1 MCIRCNHALAEEAKF
16 CGECAVSQD
25 TSILCKNCSRSI
37 PWDAKFCFYC
47 GQKTEQ
53 VEKTSNKT
61 ETDVITSVGK
71 PASVAV
77 LEMPVSKAASE
88 KKILAALLLALF
100 FGGFGAHRF
109 YVGKTDSGGGMVAL
123 TILSLVG
130 IELSPAIFVGIFV
143 WVIIDIINIIVGNF
157 EDKWSLKLLKWV

>member
-1 MCIRCNHALAEEAKF
+1 MAAKMCIRCNHALAEEAKF

-88 KKILAALLLALF
+88 KKNSCRIA
-100 FGGFGAHRF
+100 
-109 YVGKTDSGGGMVAL
+109 SG
-123 TILSLVG
+123 TILWRLWSSQILCWQNRFRRRYG
-130 IELSPAIFVGIFV
+130 GTDNSFLSR
-143 WVIIDIINIIVGNF
+143 D
-157 EDKWSLKLLKWV
+157 